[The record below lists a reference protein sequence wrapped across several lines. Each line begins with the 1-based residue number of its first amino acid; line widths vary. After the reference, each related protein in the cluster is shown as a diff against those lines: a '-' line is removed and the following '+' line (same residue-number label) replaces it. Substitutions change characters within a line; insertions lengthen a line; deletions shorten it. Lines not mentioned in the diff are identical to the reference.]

1 MLPIHIL
8 NKRAVMQL
16 DKDELIRITNL
27 KVTFKLD
34 EGTVQAL
41 DGIDLSIKK
50 GKVVGVVGESGC
62 GKSITAR
69 SIIRIIPPPGKID
82 EGEILL
88 RTKVGSSDGEEQV
101 IDLAKVDPESELMRQ
116 IRWGE
121 ISMIFQEPMTSF
133 SSYNTLGDQISE
145 AVLVHRSLSKQKA
158 YQLAVE
164 MLDRVGIPNASTRMT
179 QYPHEFSGGMRQRA
193 MIAMALI
200 CNPSMLIADE
210 PTTSLDVTIQAQML
224 ELMRNLRKDYGSSIL
239 FITHNLGVIAQIADE
254 VFIMY
259 MGKIV
264 ESGSVGEIFHNPKH
278 PYTMN
283 LLQAIPKIT
292 GAVKERLEA
301 IEGNIPSPFER
312 ISGCPFHPRCNRMIR
327 GVCEVQIPV
336 ITDFG
341 GDHKAVCHLYSQ
353 SDSSLQ

>member
-1 MLPIHIL
+1 
-8 NKRAVMQL
+8 MQL
-16 DKDELIRITNL
+16 EENELIRVSNL
-27 KVTFKLD
+27 KVTFPLD

-41 DGIDLSIKK
+41 DGVDLSIKK

-69 SIIRIIPPPGKID
+69 SIIRIIPSPGKID
-82 EGEILL
+82 TGDILL
-88 RTKVGSSDGEEQV
+88 RTKLGSSDGEEHV
-101 IDLAKVDPESELMRQ
+101 IDLAKIDPDSDLMRQ

-133 SSYNTLGDQISE
+133 SSYHTLGDQISE
-145 AVLVHRSLSKQKA
+145 AVLVHKNISKIEARKRA
-158 YQLAVE
+158 IE
-164 MLDRVGIPNASTRMT
+164 MLDHVGIPNATTRMN

-200 CNPSMLIADE
+200 CNPSLLIADE

-224 ELMRNLRKDYGSSIL
+224 ELMRDLRKDFGSSVL

-264 ESGSVGEIFHNPKH
+264 ESGSVNDIFHNPKH
-278 PYTMN
+278 PYSVD
-283 LLQAIPKIT
+283 LLHAIPKIT
-292 GAVKERLEA
+292 GAAKERLVA
-301 IEGNIPSPFER
+301 IQGSIPSPFER
-312 ISGCPFHPRCNRMIR
+312 ISGCPFHPRCSRMIQ

-336 ITDFG
+336 MTDFG
-341 GDHKAVCHLYSQ
+341 IGHKAFCHLYP
-353 SDSSLQ
+353 

>member
-1 MLPIHIL
+1 
-8 NKRAVMQL
+8 MQL
-16 DKDELIRITNL
+16 NTDELIRITNL
-27 KVTFKLD
+27 KVSFPLD

-50 GKVVGVVGESGC
+50 GHVVGIVGESGC

-69 SIIRIIPPPGKID
+69 SILRIIPSPGKID
-82 EGEILL
+82 QGEILL
-88 RTKVGSSDGEEQV
+88 KTTLGSPGGDEQV
-101 IDLAKVDPESELMRQ
+101 IDLAKIDPDSDLLRQ
-116 IRWGE
+116 VRWGE

-133 SSYNTLGDQISE
+133 SSYHTLGDQISE
-145 AVLVHRSLSKQKA
+145 AVLVHRKITKKDA
-158 YQLAVE
+158 RELAIQ
-164 MLDRVGIPNASTRMT
+164 MLERVGIPNASTRVN

-224 ELMRNLRKDYGSSIL
+224 ELMRDLRKDFGSSIM

-254 VFIMY
+254 VCIMY

-264 ESGSVGEIFHNPKH
+264 ERGTVSNIFHDPKH
-278 PYTMN
+278 PYTVD

-292 GAVKERLEA
+292 GKVKERLVA
-301 IEGNIPSPFER
+301 IEGNVPSPFER
-312 ISGCPFHPRCNRMIR
+312 ISGCPFHPRCGRVLQ
-327 GVCEVQIPV
+327 GVCDTQVPGEI
-336 ITDFG
+336 DFG
-341 GDHKAVCHLYSQ
+341 KGHKAVCHLYS
-353 SDSSLQ
+353 

>member
-1 MLPIHIL
+1 MQLETNELIHIS
-8 NKRAVMQL
+8 
-16 DKDELIRITNL
+16 NL

-69 SIIRIIPPPGKID
+69 SIIRIIPTPGKID

-88 RTKVGSSDGEEQV
+88 RTKVGSKDGEEHV
-101 IDLAKVDPESELMRQ
+101 VDLAIIDPDSELMRQ
-116 IRWGE
+116 IRWSE

-133 SSYNTLGDQISE
+133 SSYHTLGDQISE
-145 AVLVHRSLSKQKA
+145 AALVHHKITKQEA
-158 YQLAVE
+158 RTLAIE
-164 MLDRVGIPNASTRMT
+164 MLNHVGIPNAPTRMN

-210 PTTSLDVTIQAQML
+210 PSTSLDVTIQAQML
-224 ELMRNLRKDYGSSIL
+224 ELMRNLRKDFGSSVM

-259 MGKIV
+259 LGKIV
-264 ESGSVGEIFHNPKH
+264 ESGNVGDIFHNPKH
-278 PYTMN
+278 PYTID

-292 GAVKERLEA
+292 GVTKERLVA
-301 IEGNIPSPFER
+301 IEGGIPSPFER
-312 ISGCPFHPRCNRMIR
+312 VSGCPFHPRCSRIIK
-327 GVCEVQIPV
+327 GVCETQVPKTI
-336 ITDFG
+336 DFG
-341 GDHKAVCHLYSQ
+341 NGHQAACHLYS
-353 SDSSLQ
+353 

>member
-1 MLPIHIL
+1 
-8 NKRAVMQL
+8 MQL
-16 DKDELIRITNL
+16 ETDELIHIRNL

-34 EGTVQAL
+34 EGMVQAL

-69 SIIRIIPPPGKID
+69 SIIRILPPPGKID

-88 RTKVGSSDGEEQV
+88 STRIGSSDGEEHV
-101 IDLAKVDPESELMRQ
+101 IDLAKIDPDSELMRQ

-133 SSYNTLGDQISE
+133 SSYHTLGDQISE
-145 AVLVHRSLSKQKA
+145 AALVHRNLSKKEAQ
-158 YQLAVE
+158 QLAIE
-164 MLDRVGIPNASTRMT
+164 MLDRVGIPNAATRMT

-224 ELMRNLRKDYGSSIL
+224 ELMRNLRQDFGSSVL

-254 VFIMY
+254 VLIMY

-264 ESGSVGEIFHNPKH
+264 ESGNVGDIFHNPRH
-278 PYTMN
+278 PYTVN

-292 GAVKERLEA
+292 GAAKERLVA
-301 IEGNIPSPFER
+301 IEGGIPSPFER
-312 ISGCPFHPRCNRMIR
+312 ISGCPFHPRCSRILR
-327 GVCEVQIPV
+327 GTCEVQIPAL
-336 ITDFG
+336 TDFG
-341 GDHKAVCHLYSQ
+341 GDHKVVCHLYPQ
-353 SDSSLQ
+353 SESSLL

>member
-1 MLPIHIL
+1 MELG
-8 NKRAVMQL
+8 Q
-16 DKDELIRITNL
+16 DELIRIHNL
-27 KVTFKLD
+27 KVTFPLD

-69 SIIRIIPPPGKID
+69 SILRIIPPPGRID

-88 RTKVGSSDGEEQV
+88 RTRIGSANGEEQV
-101 IDLAKVDPESELMRQ
+101 VDLAKIDPDSNLLRQ

-133 SSYNTLGDQISE
+133 SAYHTIGDQISE
-145 AVLVHRSLSKQKA
+145 AVLIHRKMTKKQA
-158 YQLAVE
+158 QELTIQ
-164 MLDRVGIPNASTRMT
+164 MLERVGIPNAATRT
-179 QYPHEFSGGMRQRA
+179 NQYPHEFSGGMRQRA

-224 ELMRNLRKDYGSSIL
+224 ELMRDLRKDFGSSIL

-259 MGKIV
+259 LGKIV
-264 ESGSVGEIFHNPKH
+264 EQGAVADIFHDPKH
-278 PYTMN
+278 PYTMD
-283 LLQAIPKIT
+283 LLNAIPKIV
-292 GAVKERLEA
+292 GATKDRLVA
-301 IEGNIPSPFER
+301 IEGNVPSPFER
-312 ISGCPFHPRCNRMIR
+312 ISGCPFHPRCSRMIQ
-327 GVCEVQIPV
+327 GVCEIEVPEM
-336 ITDFG
+336 TDFEDG
-341 GDHKAVCHLYSQ
+341 HAASCHLYS
-353 SDSSLQ
+353 

>member
-1 MLPIHIL
+1 
-8 NKRAVMQL
+8 MQL
-16 DKDELIRITNL
+16 DADELIRINNL
-27 KVTFKLD
+27 KVSFPLD

-41 DGIDLSIKK
+41 DGVDLSIKK

-88 RTKVGSSDGEEQV
+88 RTRIGSPNGGEHV
-101 IDLAKVDPESELMRQ
+101 IDLSKIDPESDLIRQ

-133 SSYNTLGDQISE
+133 SAYHSLGDQISE
-145 AVLVHRSLSKQKA
+145 AALVHRDITKKEARDLTIQ
-158 YQLAVE
+158 
-164 MLDRVGIPNASTRMT
+164 MLDRVGIPNAATRVN

-200 CNPSMLIADE
+200 CNPSLLIADE

-224 ELMRNLRKDYGSSIL
+224 ELMRNLRKDFGSSIM

-259 MGKIV
+259 LGKVV
-264 ESGSVGEIFHNPKH
+264 EHGKVEDIFQDPKH
-278 PYTMN
+278 PYTVD
-283 LLQAIPKIT
+283 LLHAIPRISGKT
-292 GAVKERLEA
+292 KDRLVA
-301 IEGNIPSPFER
+301 IEGSIPSPFER
-312 ISGCPFHPRCNRMIR
+312 ISGCPFHPRCREVIP
-327 GVCEVQIPV
+327 GVCETQVPEM
-336 ITDFG
+336 TDFG
-341 GDHKAVCHLYSQ
+341 DDHTTFCHLYS
-353 SDSSLQ
+353 